1 MIHTTNILLHGFFDG
16 KNVPTQEDLTGHI
29 KELRNRKPKSSTRTK
44 QGHKLLVKPLQSPGA
59 KELGS
64 T

>member
-1 MIHTTNILLHGFFDG
+1 MASLME

-29 KELRNRKPKSSTRTK
+29 KELRTRKPKSSTRTK
-44 QGHKLLVKPLQSPGA
+44 HKLLVKPLQSPGA

-64 T
+64 N